1 MTPQAEALRDLFEP
15 ILAEDFAWQFGRWE
29 DTEPATRY
37 AVLRPAGGAGAQ
49 LVRRPQ
55 FTLALI
61 GSRGGDNAVIG
72 AAATAVVELCRAQ
85 AGDLVYVEAG
95 EPVFVPTADGRP
107 IFEIALSVIDN

>member
-1 MTPQAEALRDLFEP
+1 MTPHAEALRDLFEP
-15 ILAEDFAWQFGRWE
+15 ILAADFDWQFGRWE

-61 GSRGGDNAVIG
+61 GTRGGDNAVLG
-72 AAATAVVELCRAQ
+72 QAASDVVELCRNE
-85 AGDLVYVEAG
+85 AGALVYVEAG

-107 IFEIALSVIDN
+107 IFEIALSVIAN